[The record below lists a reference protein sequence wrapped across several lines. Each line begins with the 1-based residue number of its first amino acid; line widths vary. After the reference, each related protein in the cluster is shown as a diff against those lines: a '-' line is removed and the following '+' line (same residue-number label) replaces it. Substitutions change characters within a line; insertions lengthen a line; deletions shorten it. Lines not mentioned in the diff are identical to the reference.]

1 MPDLSLGLTRRHF
14 LAAAGGLAGAA
25 LLGACGGGDDDSEAD
40 PGTTDDVNG
49 AVDGD
54 LVLVLYVP
62 EPIYVADRVNRIP
75 FGLADGQGLIE
86 AADTP
91 EQIEVEVLGPDNE
104 RIGDPITVA
113 SHSDGLQRAYFP
125 LEVELGEA
133 GIYTVRADLGGP
145 APTEAQLAVNVVG
158 EMELIKPG
166 DVMPALETPTTADAR
181 GVAPICTADPVCA
194 LHDVT
199 VAEALAAGGP
209 LAILVATPAYCR
221 SAACGPVHEILL
233 DVLGAHLD
241 VKALHLEVFAD
252 PAKSLTTLAPAV
264 NQLLLPFEPALLLV
278 GSDGKVAQ
286 RLDAI
291 YDRGEVDAALS
302 ALR

>member
-1 MPDLSLGLTRRHF
+1 MPDPLLGLTRRHF
-14 LAAAGGLAGAA
+14 LAAAGGTAGAV
-25 LLGACGGGDDDSEAD
+25 LLGACGGGDDEPKAD
-40 PGTTDDVNG
+40 PESD
-49 AVDGD
+49 VDGD

-62 EPIYVADRVNRIP
+62 EPIYVAERVNRIP
-75 FGLADGQGLIE
+75 FGLADSQGLIE

-91 EQIEVEVLGPDNE
+91 EEIEVEVLGPDNE
-104 RIGDPITVA
+104 RIGEPITVA
-113 SHSDGLQRAYFP
+113 SHTKGLERAYFP
-125 LEVELGEA
+125 LELELGEA
-133 GIYTVRADLGGP
+133 GIYTVRADLGGD
-145 APTEAQLAVNVVG
+145 APTESQLAVNVVG
-158 EMELIKPG
+158 EMQLIKPG
-166 DVMPALETPTTADAR
+166 DVMPALESPTAADAR
-181 GVAPICTADPVCA
+181 GVNPICTADPVCA

-221 SAACGPVHEILL
+221 SAACGPVHGILL
-233 DVLGAHLD
+233 EALADHPG

-252 PAKSLTTLAPAV
+252 PAKSLQVLAPAV

-291 YDRGEVDAALS
+291 YDAVEVDAALGS
-302 ALR
+302 LS